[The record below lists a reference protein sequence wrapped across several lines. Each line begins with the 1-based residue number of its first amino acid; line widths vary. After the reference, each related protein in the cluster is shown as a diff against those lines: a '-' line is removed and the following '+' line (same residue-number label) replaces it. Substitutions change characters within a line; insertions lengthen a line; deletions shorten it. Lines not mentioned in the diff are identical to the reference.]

1 MNKRLDRALLIGG
14 VLLIAALMAAGCG
27 MMGDSSETTA
37 PQKASP
43 SPAASATSTPA
54 ASTQATPAAAPA
66 VAPVAPAPTG
76 LGTQDHEISG
86 VEVVLLEVKRTSG
99 DSITVKWLYRNKTQ
113 QDKTLS
119 TSSASWVDP
128 YRLSYEAYL
137 IDPVNKKKY
146 LVLKDAEGKPIA
158 ARHGSSISVP
168 AGQLLNTWAK
178 FPAPPADVTKISIYI
193 PHVAP
198 FEDIPISQ

>member
-1 MNKRLDRALLIGG
+1 MNKRLDRALLIAG
-14 VLLIAALMAAGCG
+14 VLLMAAGCG
-27 MMGDSSETTA
+27 MMGDSSKTTS

-43 SPAASATSTPA
+43 SPAASATSTPVPT
-54 ASTQATPAAAPA
+54 TQAPPPVTSA
-66 VAPVAPAPTG
+66 VAPAPTG
-76 LGTQDHEISG
+76 LGTQDHEVSG
-86 VEVVLLEVKRTSG
+86 VEVVLVEVKRTSG
-99 DSITVKWLYRNKTQ
+99 DSVTIKWLYRNKTQ

-119 TSSASWVDP
+119 TATSSWVDP

-158 ARHGSSISVP
+158 ARHASNISVP